1 MLSNATKNHGTC
13 ALVYLVGSFLTWI
26 KLTSHNGVIII
37 PSSGKRDS
45 GESQR
50 NADAAGPSSRSRVGS
65 PSTEEGTDATNDIAT
80 LAASPAVIPPHPEAL
95 GPGSGPQSYYRQHTH
110 DTSKLEILRL
120 R

>member
-1 MLSNATKNHGTC
+1 M
-13 ALVYLVGSFLTWI
+13 
-26 KLTSHNGVIII
+26 TSHNGVIII

-80 LAASPAVIPPHPEAL
+80 LAASPAVIPHHPEAL
-95 GPGSGPQSYYRQHTH
+95 GPGSGPQGYYRQHTH
-110 DTSKLEILRL
+110 DTIFIHSPNSVREPTESGTKPPLGSRCAG
-120 R
+120 